1 MVYQWEPYK
10 DVCYQLYINERRP
23 LEDIMVHMK
32 NVYQFTPSKRA
43 YQVQFSRW
51 QFPTK
56 QRLKHKDDRLVK
68 RVHELWKRNV
78 PQSEMLRILTDEDG
92 FDINSR
98 ELMRVRARNRWL
110 LRVRNGDRARSGDGD
125 GDGDAENLEND
136 ASLDE
141 EGDVNI
147 SLPSEEPRDISQPTS
162 YIPENSMQEDTTSAA
177 TAPKP
182 RKISKR
188 QSRRNRQHLT
198 ESEHI
203 VRFPSEMTLN
213 DAKEALSFDAAT
225 YADTRECF
233 ARICQEESIV
243 KKTQAGPGRWDYVK
257 NRLIHERPH
266 LQQVLWLSKDDLER
280 KQLALDV
287 ICTDVTKRLR
297 NQDTRMTLV
306 DAKNELGLNP
316 EESHEIRAAL
326 HEVLCDAKFT
336 CKSDGTPEQWEELK
350 KRWLEKSERM
360 REIPLHGDDEQS
372 RRKIKAVEIV
382 ARDVIKRRRD
392 EKRVKAKS
400 GETSKQK
407 ETPKRKS
414 HDDTPQR
421 NVQDSKIAE
430 VQPNMHQQAQPAVED
445 PSAFTTEE
453 GGASGSS
460 TPIDPMMDQ
469 PMDNSGYEPVHEPV
483 DSRMDYTTTGQ
494 PPAPQRP
501 VQVQL
506 PALGMPTSQGVLPQ
520 PHRMLGSS
528 ATNTVPMDAQYGSSM
543 YLGNQPQANYMQQHY
558 VQHQFSAS
566 TPGAMF
572 SPVPSV
578 PAVPASFAVFM
589 RLHPSSTYPANT
601 NLWISTMSSHS
612 IQELRHVA
620 VTKFPGAMCVRIEG
634 IIKDPKGNELPLQIQ
649 GDDELAAYFDHMQSG
664 TPTFAVQLVQH
675 GSI

>member
-1 MVYQWEPYK
+1 
-10 DVCYQLYINERRP
+10 
-23 LEDIMVHMK
+23 
-32 NVYQFTPSKRA
+32 
-43 YQVQFSRW
+43 
-51 QFPTK
+51 
-56 QRLKHKDDRLVK
+56 VK
-68 RVHELWKRNV
+68 RIHELWKRNV

-110 LRVRNGDRARSGDGD
+110 LRVRNGDRARSGDAEPD
-125 GDGDAENLEND
+125 DENLEND
-136 ASLDE
+136 ASLDD
-141 EGDVNI
+141 GDVTTP
-147 SLPSEEPRDISQPTS
+147 LPDQEPRDLDQPTS
-162 YIPENSMQEDTTSAA
+162 YAPENSMQEDPTSATTTS
-177 TAPKP
+177 KP

-213 DAKEALSFDAAT
+213 DSKEALSLGAT
-225 YADTRECF
+225 IYAETRECF

-257 NRLIHERPH
+257 NRLVHERPH
-266 LQQVLWLSKDDLER
+266 LQQALWLSKEDLER

-297 NQDTRMTLV
+297 NQDARMTLV

-350 KRWLEKSERM
+350 KRWLEKSERI
-360 REIPLHGDDEQS
+360 RAIPLHGNDESS

-392 EKRVKAKS
+392 EKRSKTVKS

-414 HDDTPQR
+414 QNDKPQST
-421 NVQDSKIAE
+421 VQDSQITEA
-430 VQPNMHQQAQPAVED
+430 QPSIYQQQAQRAIED
-445 PSAFTTEE
+445 TSAFTMSER
-453 GGASGSS
+453 GAPGSS
-460 TPIDPMMDQ
+460 SPTDPMMDQ
-469 PMDNSGYEPVHEPV
+469 PMDSNGYEHVHEPV
-483 DSRMDYTTTGQ
+483 TSRMAYTTTGQ
-494 PPAPQRP
+494 SPAPQRP
-501 VQVQL
+501 GQVQL
-506 PALGMPTSQGVLPQ
+506 PALGMPASQGVLPQ

-528 ATNTVPMDAQYGSSM
+528 ATNTVPMDTQYSSSM
-543 YLGNQPQANYMQQHY
+543 YLGNQPQANYMQQQY

-566 TPGAMF
+566 TPSTMF

-578 PAVPASFAVFM
+578 PAVPTSFAVFM

-601 NLWISTMSSHS
+601 SLWISTMSSQS
-612 IQELRHVA
+612 IQELRQVA

-664 TPTFAVQLVQH
+664 TPTFSVQLVQH
-675 GSI
+675 GNI